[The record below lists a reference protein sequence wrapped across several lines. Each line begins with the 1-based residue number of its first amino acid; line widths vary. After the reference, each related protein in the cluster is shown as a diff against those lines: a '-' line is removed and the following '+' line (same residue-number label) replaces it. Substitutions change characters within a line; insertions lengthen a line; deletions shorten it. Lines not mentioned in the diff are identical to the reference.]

1 MSKTITVR
9 LNEDLSA
16 WLAETAQKTGL
27 PQGQIVREELEK
39 ARKQDRRPSFMR
51 LAGTISGPR
60 NLSQRKGYST
70 K

>member
-9 LNEDLSA
+9 LNEDLST

-39 ARKQDRRPSFMR
+39 ARRQEQRPSFMR
-51 LAGTISGPR
+51 LAGMVKGPKD
-60 NLSQRKGYST
+60 LSQRKGYSG